1 MIIYVVP
8 EKWYKEY
15 IPEGENLPVYQLPE
29 SAFWERN
36 NFINISNS
44 RSIDPNRGVP
54 VNGPHI
60 LKLQFDD
67 VRELPAMRRLP
78 FDEQMA
84 ERIMDFIGSCNLS
97 RPMYINCSAGISR
110 SGAVGDVLNRFAN
123 TVLTD
128 NSADFQ
134 LFYRNNPQLD
144 PNPLVKDILGSVI
157 TSHLRKN
164 QNRFFCNP
172 CQRKRTGKKPD

>member
-36 NFINISNS
+36 NFINIRNS

-78 FDEQMA
+78 FDEKMA
-84 ERIMDFIGSCNLS
+84 ERIMDFIGSCDLS

-164 QNRFFCNP
+164 QNRFFCDP